1 MELLRR
7 ILSRTAPAL
16 DADIQDAPG
25 SSLHAIKRKRAATGC
40 ELMAHIYRYA
50 ERRFLVT
57 SIMWVPGS
65 VILETGEP
73 SVLPIDVADAD
84 LGRTVCEHLLAHDAR
99 QPGDLRD
106 RKATDWA
113 AYRASGARSVKSF
126 ESNSWQV
133 TVETINLV
141 LNVEAYPVRSSHAQI
156 CVKGVVGPL
165 YEELGATIR
174 RTLSAAE
181 VLRQAGLV

>member
-1 MELLRR
+1 MDLLRR
-7 ILSRTAPAL
+7 IFSRSDPAL

-50 ERRFLVT
+50 ESRFIVT

-65 VILETGEP
+65 VILEIGEP

-84 LGRTVCEHLLAHDAR
+84 LGRTVCEHLVAHEAR
-99 QPGDLRD
+99 EPGDLRD
-106 RKATDWA
+106 RKTTDWA
-113 AYRASGARSVKSF
+113 AYRASRARSVKSF
-126 ESNSWQV
+126 ESKSWQV
-133 TVETINLV
+133 TVATVNLV
-141 LNVEAYPVRSSHAQI
+141 LSVDAYPVRSPHAQI
-156 CVKGVVGPL
+156 YVRGFVEPL
-165 YEELGATIR
+165 HEELGATIR
-174 RTLSAAE
+174 RTLLAAE